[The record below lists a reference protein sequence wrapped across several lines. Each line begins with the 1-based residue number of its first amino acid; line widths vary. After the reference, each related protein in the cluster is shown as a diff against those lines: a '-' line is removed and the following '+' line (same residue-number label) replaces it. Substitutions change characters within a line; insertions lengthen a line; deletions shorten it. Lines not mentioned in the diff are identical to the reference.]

1 MNRPQMF
8 CILLLAVSSPTF
20 AAMGSAAAA
29 GDGDAK
35 PAASSTAITTDQV
48 SATQGSVTVGGKS
61 IAYTANAGVLVLK
74 NDKGEPT
81 ANMSYVAYLANGASA
96 TSRPIMFIYNGGP
109 GSSTIWL
116 HMASFGPKRVL
127 LGDHSHTAPPAYQL
141 VNNEY
146 SLMDATDLVFVDAVG
161 TGFGRVL
168 DKDAGGKGEPKDFF
182 GVDQDGKAF
191 TQFIERFLTKYSRWN
206 SPKYLFGESYGTPRS
221 AVVANDL
228 VNDSV
233 DLNGVILLSAI
244 LNFDLNADFPQVNPG
259 VDLPY
264 AVMLPTFA
272 ASAWYHKKAGVG
284 VTDLPTFLKPVE
296 QFAMHD
302 YLDALNEGSELPAD
316 KKREIAQKMS
326 GYIGL
331 PVDYLMKANLR
342 VTGPQFEQQLLQ
354 DNEQDTGRFDTR
366 FAGPILDPLGE
377 FAFYDPQSAAI
388 GSPIVS
394 VFNDYERNQ
403 LKFGQDLVYLPV
415 SNDLGNNW
423 DFKHS
428 QPGTPPLPFGVN
440 VMPDLATAM
449 AQNPDM
455 KVMLN
460 AGYYD
465 LATPYYSA
473 VYVMH
478 HLPMP
483 DSLQKNISY
492 GFYPAGHMVYVN
504 LDSLKMLHDNV
515 AKFIDGSHK

>member
-1 MNRPQMF
+1 MKRFQ
-8 CILLLAVSSPTF
+8 ILAVLALGVATSLP
-20 AAMGSAAAA
+20 ALA
-29 GDGDAK
+29 DDAK
-35 PAASSTAITTDQV
+35 PAAPVADQQ
-48 SATQGSVTVGGKS
+48 SATQGSVTVGGKN
-61 IAYTANAGVLVLK
+61 IAYTADAGTLVLK
-74 NDKGEPT
+74 DDKGDPT
-81 ANMSYVAYLANGASA
+81 ATMSYVAYFANGAA
-96 TSRPIMFIYNGGP
+96 PASRPIMFIFNGGP

-127 LGDHSHTAPPAYQL
+127 LGDAKHTPPAAYQL

-168 DKDAGGKGEPKDFF
+168 DKDAGGKGEPKDFY

-191 TQFIERFLTKYSRWN
+191 TQFIERFLTKYGRWN

-264 AVMLPTFA
+264 AVMLPTQA
-272 ASAWYHKKAGVG
+272 AAAWYHKKAGANFS
-284 VTDLPTFLKPVE
+284 DLPTYLHEVE

-302 YLDALNEGSELPAD
+302 YLDALQQGSELPAD
-316 KKREIAQKMS
+316 RKREIAQKMS
-326 GYIGL
+326 TYIGL
-331 PVDYLMKANLR
+331 PVDYILKADLR
-342 VTGPQFEQQLLQ
+342 VTGPQFEQQLLLNGDQ
-354 DNEQDTGRFDTR
+354 ATGRFDVR
-366 FAGPILDPLGE
+366 YAGPVLDPLGE
-377 FAFYDPQSAAI
+377 NAFYDPQSAAI

-394 VFNDYERNQ
+394 VFNDYVRNQ
-403 LKFGQDLVYLPV
+403 LKFGQDLSYMPV
-415 SNDLGNNW
+415 SNDIGNAW
-423 DFKHS
+423 DFKH
-428 QPGTPPLPFGVN
+428 QPPGVPFALPVTTN
-440 VMPDLATAM
+440 VMPDLAAAM

-455 KVMLN
+455 KVLLN

-515 AKFIDGSHK
+515 AKFIDSSHK

>member
-1 MNRPQMF
+1 MKP
-8 CILLLAVSSPTF
+8 ISLTGTLLLGLALSVPAF
-20 AAMGSAAAA
+20 AA
-29 GDGDAK
+29 DDAK
-35 PAASSTAITTDQV
+35 PEGGKPAAAVADQQ

-61 IAYTANAGVLVLK
+61 IAYTADAGLLVLK
-74 NDKGEPT
+74 NGKGEPT
-81 ANMSYVAYLANGASA
+81 AEMSYVAYLANGASA

-116 HMASFGPKRVL
+116 HMASFGPKRAL
-127 LGDHSHTAPPAYQL
+127 LGDAKHTPPASYQL

-146 SLMDATDLVFVDAVG
+146 SLLDATDLVFVDAPG
-161 TGFGRVL
+161 TGFGKIL
-168 DKDAGGKGEPKDFF
+168 DKDAGGKGDPKDFY

-191 TQFIERFLTKYSRWN
+191 TQFIERFLTKYNRWN

-264 AVMLPTFA
+264 AVMLPTQA
-272 ASAWYHKKAGVG
+272 ASAWYHKKAGTG
-284 VTDLPTFLKPVE
+284 FSDLPTYLHEVE
-296 QFAMHD
+296 QFAMGD
-302 YLDALNEGSELPAD
+302 YLSALNQGSELAPE

-331 PVDYLMKANLR
+331 PVDYLMKADLR

-354 DNEQDTGRFDTR
+354 GSEEAAGRFDTR
-366 FAGPILDPLGE
+366 YSGPQLDPLGE

-394 VFNDYERNQ
+394 LFNDYVRNT
-403 LKFGQDLVYLPV
+403 LKFGQDLTYLPV
-415 SNDLGNNW
+415 SGDIGNAW
-423 DFKHS
+423 DFKHQ

-440 VMPDLATAM
+440 VMPDLAAAM

-455 KVMLN
+455 KVLLN

-483 DSLQKNISY
+483 AALQKNISY

-504 LDSLKMLHDNV
+504 LDSLHMLHDNV
-515 AKFIDGSHK
+515 AKFIAASHK

>member
-1 MNRPQMF
+1 MIRRSTAGAF
-8 CILLLAVSSPTF
+8 ALGLALSVPVL
-20 AAMGSAAAA
+20 A
-29 GDGDAK
+29 DDAK
-35 PAASSTAITTDQV
+35 PAASAAAPTDQQ

-61 IAYTANAGVLVLK
+61 IAYTADAGTLVLK
-74 NDKGEPT
+74 NGKGEPT
-81 ANMSYVAYLANGASA
+81 ATMSYVAYLANGKDAA
-96 TSRPIMFIYNGGP
+96 NRPIMFVYNGGP

-116 HMASFGPKRVL
+116 HMASFAPKRAL
-127 LGDHSHTAPPAYQL
+127 LGDAKHTEPAAYQL
-141 VNNEY
+141 VNNDY

-168 DKDAGGKGEPKDFF
+168 DKDAGGKGDPKDFY
-182 GVDQDGKAF
+182 GIDQDGKAF
-191 TQFIERFLTKYSRWN
+191 TQFIERFLTKYNRWN

-228 VNDSV
+228 IGDSV
-233 DLNGVILLSAI
+233 DLNGVILLSSI
-244 LNFDLNADFPQVNPG
+244 LNFDLNADFPQMNPG

-272 ASAWYHKKAGVG
+272 ASAWYHKKAGTG
-284 VTDLPTFLKPVE
+284 VADLPTYLHDVE
-296 QFAMHD
+296 HFAMHD
-302 YLDALNEGSELPAD
+302 YLDALQQGSELPAD
-316 KKREIAQKMS
+316 KKREIAEKMS
-326 GYIGL
+326 AYIGL

-342 VTGPQFEQQLLQ
+342 VNGAQFEQQLLQ
-354 DNEQDTGRFDTR
+354 DDEQVAGRFDTR
-366 FAGPILDPLGE
+366 YTGPILDPLGE
-377 FAFYDPQSAAI
+377 FAFYDPQDTAI
-388 GSPIVS
+388 SSPIVS
-394 VFNDYERNQ
+394 LFNDYVRTQ
-403 LKFGQDLVYLPV
+403 LKFGQDLVYLPQ
-415 SNDLGNNW
+415 SNDIFNAW
-423 DFKHS
+423 DFKHQ
-428 QPGTPPLPFGVN
+428 QPGAPPLSFGVN
-440 VMPDLATAM
+440 VMPDLAAAM

-483 DSLQKNISY
+483 DALQKNISY

-515 AKFIDGSHK
+515 AKFIASSHK

>member
-1 MNRPQMF
+1 MKCFQM
-8 CILLLAVSSPTF
+8 IAALLLGV
-20 AAMGSAAAA
+20 AASLPVLA
-29 GDGDAK
+29 DDAK
-35 PAASSTAITTDQV
+35 PVAPVADQQ

-61 IAYTANAGVLVLK
+61 IAYTADAGTLVLK

-81 ANMSYVAYLANGASA
+81 ATMSYVAYFANGASPA
-96 TSRPIMFIYNGGP
+96 SRPIMFIYNGGP

-116 HMASFGPKRVL
+116 HMASFGPKRAL
-127 LGDHSHTAPPAYQL
+127 LGDHSHTPPAAYQL

-146 SLMDATDLVFVDAVG
+146 SLMDSTDLVFVDAVG

-168 DKDAGGKGEPKDFF
+168 DKDAGGKGETKDFY
-182 GVDQDGKAF
+182 GVDQDAKAF
-191 TQFIERFLTKYSRWN
+191 TQFVERFLTKYGRWN

-228 VNDSV
+228 INDSV

-244 LNFDLNADFPQVNPG
+244 LNFDLNADFPQVNPA

-264 AVMLPTFA
+264 AVMLPTMA
-272 ASAWYHKKAGVG
+272 ASAWYHKKAGTG
-284 VTDLPTFLKPVE
+284 FSDLPAYLHEVE

-302 YLDALNEGSELPAD
+302 YLDALTQGSELPAD
-316 KKREIAQKMS
+316 RKHEIAQKMS

-354 DNEQDTGRFDTR
+354 GSEQATGRFDTR
-366 FAGPILDPLGE
+366 YAGPLLDPLGE

-394 VFNDYERNQ
+394 LFNDYVRNQ
-403 LKFGQDLVYLPV
+403 LKFGQELTYLPV
-415 SNDLGNNW
+415 SNDIGNNW
-423 DFKHS
+423 DFKH
-428 QPGTPPLPFGVN
+428 QPPGVPFPLPTTTN
-440 VMPDLATAM
+440 VMPDLAAAM

-504 LDSLKMLHDNV
+504 LDSLKLLHDNV
-515 AKFIDGSHK
+515 AKFIGSSHK